1 MVCIQKL
8 INLPCLSI
16 CWKKIVFLDTRVVGP
31 LLTSPPKPVSAEL
44 ETFMQSS
51 EDSGVI
57 LVSFGSMLSS
67 VSSVDNTI
75 LSVMV
80 NAFAKLPQKI
90 IWKLSEGN

>member
-1 MVCIQKL
+1 M
-8 INLPCLSI
+8 INLLCLSI
-16 CWKKIVFLDTRVVGP
+16 CWKKNVFLDTRVVGP

-57 LVSFGSMLSS
+57 LVSFGSLLN
-67 VSSVDNTI
+67 VDNAI

>member
-1 MVCIQKL
+1 M
-8 INLPCLSI
+8 INLLCLSI
-16 CWKKIVFLDTRVVGP
+16 CWKKNVFLDTRVVGP

-57 LVSFGSMLSS
+57 LVSFGSLLNA
-67 VSSVDNTI
+67 DNAI

>member
-1 MVCIQKL
+1 
-8 INLPCLSI
+8 
-16 CWKKIVFLDTRVVGP
+16 
-31 LLTSPPKPVSAEL
+31 
-44 ETFMQSS
+44 MQSS

-57 LVSFGSMLSS
+57 LVSFGSLLN
-67 VSSVDNTI
+67 VDNAI